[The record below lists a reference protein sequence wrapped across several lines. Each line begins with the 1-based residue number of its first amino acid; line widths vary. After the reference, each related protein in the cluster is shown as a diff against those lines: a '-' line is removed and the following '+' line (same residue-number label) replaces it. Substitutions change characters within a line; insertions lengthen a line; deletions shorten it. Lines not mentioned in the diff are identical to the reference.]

1 MVQILGICSEPEH
14 FAIVLEYL
22 PGGSLH
28 DYLKNQT
35 EPLPLPRVIE
45 LVEGI
50 AAGMH
55 HLVSNSIS
63 VSNFSIQKTSFTEI
77 WLPEIFS

>member
-1 MVQILGICSEPEH
+1 MVLILGICSEPQH

-28 DYLKNQT
+28 EYLKNQT

-45 LVEGI
+45 LIDGI
-50 AAGMH
+50 AAGMF
-55 HLVSNSIS
+55 HLVSLS
-63 VSNFSIQKTSFTEI
+63 SFLFLFE
-77 WLPEIFS
+77 

>member
-1 MVQILGICSEPEH
+1 MVLILGVCSEPEH

-28 DYLKNQT
+28 EYLKKQT

-45 LVEGI
+45 LIEGI
-50 AAGMH
+50 ATGML
-55 HLVSNSIS
+55 HLVSLSIS
-63 VSNFSIQKTSFTEI
+63 LFLVSTSCLFE
-77 WLPEIFS
+77 